1 MSFHRSLAHQVRI
14 GLSVA
19 AFSLLLAFP
28 ASAQIGAVAPG
39 TLTTNTTVTFGD
51 LTGSLTGVNYDGIV
65 TSGGLTF
72 AERFVGQIR
81 TTSGDFDV
89 LSGTPTGPLALQV
102 GAANQNLVVVTEA
115 GPNGNVI
122 GGLGPLGFNDPD
134 ATGEGSMALLFPTA
148 QFEFGFDLVGAEGDG
163 NLIVSAFTGDGT
175 LIQTITLTDVTNGT
189 FAFRRD
195 GNVADIAGITFH
207 NNEDGGLGFDNIRYS
222 AQGVSTAAPEPAS
235 VAFLLPILGLAV
247 RRLRKRVI

>member
-1 MSFHRSLAHQVRI
+1 MSFHRSLVHQMRV
-14 GLSVA
+14 GLSMATV
-19 AFSLLLAFP
+19 SLCLALP
-28 ASAQIGAVAPG
+28 ASAQLSAVAPG
-39 TLTTNTTVTFGD
+39 TLTTNTTVTVND
-51 LTGSLTGVNYDGIV
+51 VVGSPEGTNYDGIV

-81 TTSGDFDV
+81 TTSGDHDV
-89 LSGTPTGPLALQV
+89 LSGTPTNPLALQV
-102 GAANQNLVVVTEA
+102 GAANQNLVVVTEI

-163 NLIVSAFTGDGT
+163 DLFVSAFTGNGT
-175 LIQTITLTDVTNGT
+175 LIQTVTLTDVTNGS
-189 FAFRRD
+189 FAFRRE
-195 GNVADIAGITFH
+195 GNVADIAGIAFW

-222 AQGVSTAAPEPAS
+222 AGGVSTAAPEPAT
-235 VAFLLPILGLAV
+235 VALLLPILGLAI
-247 RRLRKRVI
+247 RRRRK